1 MSGHLDSQ
9 SVFTVRLGALGIDS
23 TAIQT
28 LVTSGINSMARL
40 AFICS
45 VQPGVADDTPFFTA
59 LAAALKLGGP
69 DEISMGDKSAYRRA
83 WFESSTVAIAEVR
96 SKVESTNDDVP
107 KKMPKEERSNR
118 YRMQQGRL
126 GGIKIEGTME
136 PSHSLLD
143 KVWAMRE
150 NDALAYLPLEDC
162 TSRSQEILGIKKESF
177 LKAEPSG
184 NLKQVHRN
192 INPTADLT
200 TEYRVKLAFTRRS
213 LAFDSCE
220 LCEFSKMED
229 LHEFLYSLVMK
240 EALETHQP
248 ISVSQIIKA
257 DRQLMVR
264 LIELTRDGIVADAT
278 GKKPIETF
286 LPVARMDPLFNA
298 ILQPLPRGSYS
309 YEKTV
314 ATRPF
319 ADNGPMSFGG
329 GKKGKEKGGKGKGKG
344 KKGKGPGGSMP
355 EELKGLRTQTRAG
368 GSYCWNFNLG
378 SGCDMAK
385 PGNYCNR
392 GLHSCMRCGSQQH
405 GAAACDKK

>member
-1 MSGHLDSQ
+1 
-9 SVFTVRLGALGIDS
+9 
-23 TAIQT
+23 
-28 LVTSGINSMARL
+28 MARL

-45 VQPGVADDTPFFTA
+45 VQPGASDDSQFFVA
-59 LAAALKLGGP
+59 LAAALKLQGP
-69 DEISMGDKSAYRRA
+69 DEISIGDKSAYRRA

-96 SKVESTNDDVP
+96 SKIEATTEDAP

-118 YRMQQGRL
+118 YRLQQNRL
-126 GGIKIEGTME
+126 GGIKIEGQME

-150 NDALAYLPLEDC
+150 NDALAYLPLEEC
-162 TSRSQEILGIKKESF
+162 TSRSQEILGIKRESF

-184 NLKQVHRN
+184 AVKQVHRD

-229 LHEFLYSLVMK
+229 LHDFLYSLVMK
-240 EALETHQP
+240 EALDTHQP

-264 LIELTRDGIVADAT
+264 LIELTRDGIVTDSN
-278 GKKPIETF
+278 GRKPIETL

-298 ILQPLPRGSYS
+298 ILQPLPRVSYN
-309 YEKTV
+309 YDKAHV
-314 ATRPF
+314 VKPF
-319 ADNGPMSFGG
+319 SDAQASVY
-329 GKKGKEKGGKGKGKG
+329 GKSRGKEKGSKGKGKG
-344 KKGKGPGGSMP
+344 RGKVGKGPSSSMP
-355 EELKGLRTQTRAG
+355 EELRGLRQQTRSG
-368 GSYCWNFNLG
+368 GSYCWGFNMG
-378 SGCDMAK
+378 AGCNMAK
-385 PGNYCNR
+385 PGAYCTK
-392 GLHSCMRCGSQQH
+392 GLHSCMKCGSQQH
-405 GAAACDKK
+405 GAAGCDKK